1 MYRLLIAD
9 DEALEREGLELLIGR
24 KMPNTFEVFQASN
37 GRQAIELAEE
47 YRPDIVLMDIK
58 MPGIQGLEALKQIKA
73 IDHRIKMVLITAYD
87 YFSYAQE
94 AVSIGVKDYL
104 LKPAK
109 REQVVETLN
118 KLLQELEEERAKRS
132 HELGV
137 EETLAELIPVVESEL
152 AMMLMF
158 NQVQEVDVNRLA
170 QIANFSVRRGYSIIV
185 YLAEAYADEGEKKKL
200 HDELKNMLKTVTR
213 CLVSPLFQNEIAI
226 FIPVT
231 DQYDPKQSEGFRVKI
246 NTFIEERFGLSA
258 RVVIGA
264 VQIGLPGLQKSYQDA
279 KQSLLPAEHQ
289 ESDKQQTIIEKA
301 QSFVNQ
307 HYAEDVSMEQVA
319 EWVNLSSYYFSKV
332 FKSESGQT
340 FTDYLTEVRM
350 EKAKQFIAN
359 MELSLKEICFLVGY
373 KDPNYFSRAFK
384 RYTGMTPT
392 DYRNIL

>member
-9 DEALEREGLELLIGR
+9 DEALEREGLELLIDR
-24 KMPNTFEVFQASN
+24 KMPNTFKVFQASN

-109 REQVVETLN
+109 REQVVGTLT

-170 QIANFSVRRGYSIIV
+170 QIANFSVRRGYSMIV
-185 YLAEAYADEGEKKKL
+185 YLAETYTHEEEKKKL

-213 CLVSPLFQNEIAI
+213 CLVSPLLQNEIAI

-231 DQYDPKQSEGFRVKI
+231 DQYDPKQSEGFRMKI
-246 NTFIEERFGLSA
+246 NRFIEGRFGLSV
-258 RVVIGA
+258 RVEIGA

-289 ESDKQQTIIEKA
+289 EADKPQTIIEKA

-350 EKAKQFIAN
+350 EKAKQFISN

-392 DYRNIL
+392 DYRNLM

>member
-9 DEALEREGLELLIGR
+9 DEALEREGLELLIDR

-109 REQVVETLN
+109 REQVVGTLT

-170 QIANFSVRRGYSIIV
+170 QIANFSVRRGYSMIV
-185 YLAEAYADEGEKKKL
+185 YLAEAYTDEEEKKKL

-213 CLVSPLFQNEIAI
+213 CLVSPLLQNEIAI

-231 DQYDPKQSEGFRVKI
+231 DQYDPKQSEGFRMKI
-246 NTFIEERFGLSA
+246 NRFIEGRFGLSV
-258 RVVIGA
+258 RVEIGA

-289 ESDKQQTIIEKA
+289 EADKPQTIIEKA

-392 DYRNIL
+392 DYRNLM